1 LAGLAQEVDKKDA
14 QAKNVRFCGCMYQQQ
29 AEVSVFF
36 SLFFL

>member
-29 AEVSVFF
+29 AKFLYLF